1 MLAGVMPGGQ
11 AGPFASAQARSR
23 ELMLPTG
30 ACPAAER
37 GASPS
42 AARSGAIGS
51 AARRGAVTSKGT
63 STAAST
69 SGGHAEGEPAASAG
83 S

>member
-23 ELMLPTG
+23 ALTLPTG
-30 ACPAAER
+30 ARPAAER
-37 GASPS
+37 GASPL

-51 AARRGAVTSKGT
+51 VARRGEVTSTG

-69 SGGHAEGEPAASAG
+69 CGGQAEGEPAASAG
-83 S
+83 SQ

>member
-1 MLAGVMPGGQ
+1 MLAGVIPGGQ
-11 AGPFASAQARSR
+11 AGPFALAQARSR
-23 ELMLPTG
+23 ALMLPAG
-30 ACPAAER
+30 ARPAAER

-51 AARRGAVTSKGT
+51 AARRGAVTSTG

-69 SGGHAEGEPAASAG
+69 SGGQAEGEPAASA
-83 S
+83 SS